1 MTTLSIAP
9 KDMEISLT
17 ICENRAISAALLIAV
32 ANIAFTALLS
42 ESRVLLSSGSVL
54 NTTSIGQ
61 NTFEV
66 NRQDISQ
73 VAVQAELKLQH
84 FEMGHEIQVSALWTQ
99 FMLIGTAVCGNLHR
113 LTS

>member
-1 MTTLSIAP
+1 
-9 KDMEISLT
+9 MEISLT

-66 NRQDISQ
+66 NRQ
-73 VAVQAELKLQH
+73 ELKLQH

-99 FMLIGTAVCGNLHR
+99 FMLIGTAVRMWQLA
-113 LTS
+113 